1 MALFALPPHPCP
13 GLFPYPLRK
22 IQFDFPFDFGL
33 TLGLDVAR
41 VSVGPLAQLGRIPW
55 ALCAPNVTALFADSG
70 CGRNEKSIA
79 SVAGA
84 PDPLLDRMVD
94 SLFASFG
101 GNRQELLL
109 LRLVGPFRLFAL
121 LDGRLLLGIAGALL
135 AALVL
140 TLGADFVGAISRVAV
155 VAGAMHTHADGLLNS
170 LDTDGLGR
178 GGDPLVGLER
188 EAIFG
193 E

>member
-1 MALFALPPHPCP
+1 M
-13 GLFPYPLRK
+13 
-22 IQFDFPFDFGL
+22 
-33 TLGLDVAR
+33 
-41 VSVGPLAQLGRIPW
+41 
-55 ALCAPNVTALFADSG
+55 
-70 CGRNEKSIA
+70 
-79 SVAGA
+79 AGA

-109 LRLVGPFRLFAL
+109 LRLVGPFRLFTL

-178 GGDPLVGLER
+178 GGDPLVGLEC